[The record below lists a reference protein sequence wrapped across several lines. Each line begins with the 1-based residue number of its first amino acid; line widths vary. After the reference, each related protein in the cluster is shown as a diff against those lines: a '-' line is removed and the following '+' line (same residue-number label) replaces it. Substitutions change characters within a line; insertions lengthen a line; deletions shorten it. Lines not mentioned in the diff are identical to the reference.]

1 MQLKNSKNK
10 VDKMETKELIGFRT
24 IKRGDETVRIPVYK
38 KKGTKD
44 FIQKSIK
51 KPGRVREIIQKWYGS
66 DGFDSKGRIKPEY
79 LIKAKQKAKEEHNR
93 SLEDAIDLSMRLKKM
108 DESHPYGESRAE
120 AEAEVQKL
128 REEGDKARLIKT
140 NEKNDLYAPYE
151 GTLPVD
157 KSVNEALVKSD
168 AKPVKITYKDAIEKM
183 KPVSG
188 DLRIEGDTR
197 KGKIYAAV
205 ITGTDPKYGLKRE
218 FLNGDRTY
226 TDKGRYVTIDYHT
239 NLKPGTI
246 IETGEG
252 GSWKNN
258 YGYYY
263 IVTTKGIEPFKSN
276 YNGNNKLFIKDL
288 IKAREKAMEGKK
300 ITN

>member
-1 MQLKNSKNK
+1 
-10 VDKMETKELIGFRT
+10 METKELIGFRT

-51 KPGRVREIIQKWYGS
+51 HPGRVREIIQKWYGS

-93 SLEDAIDLSMRLKKM
+93 SLEDAIDLAMRLKKM

-168 AKPVKITYKDAIEKM
+168 AKPVKMTYKDAIEKM

>member
-1 MQLKNSKNK
+1 
-10 VDKMETKELIGFRT
+10 METKELIGFRT

-51 KPGRVREIIQKWYGS
+51 HPGRVREIIQKWYGS

-93 SLEDAIDLSMRLKKM
+93 SLEDAIDRAIRLKKM

-168 AKPVKITYKDAIEKM
+168 AKPVKMTYKDAIEKM

-288 IKAREKAMEGKK
+288 IKAREKALEGKK
-300 ITN
+300 ITS

>member
-1 MQLKNSKNK
+1 M
-10 VDKMETKELIGFRT
+10 KELIGFRT

-51 KPGRVREIIQKWYGS
+51 HPGRVREIIQKWYGS

-93 SLEDAIDLSMRLKKM
+93 SLEDAIDLAMRLKKM

-168 AKPVKITYKDAIEKM
+168 AKPVKMTYKDAIEKM

>member
-1 MQLKNSKNK
+1 MVK
-10 VDKMETKELIGFRT
+10 IRT
-24 IKRGDETVRIPVYK
+24 
-38 KKGTKD
+38 KKGKNGRTYRYPIKNGGSSD
-44 FIQKSIK
+44 YIQKAVK
-51 KPGRVREIIQKWYGS
+51 HPGRVREIIQRWYGK

-93 SLEDAIDLSMRLKKM
+93 SLEDAIDLAMRLKKM

-168 AKPVKITYKDAIEKM
+168 AKPVKMTYKDAIEKM

>member
-1 MQLKNSKNK
+1 M
-10 VDKMETKELIGFRT
+10 VEIRT
-24 IKRGDETVRIPVYK
+24 
-38 KKGTKD
+38 KKGKNGKKYRYPVKQSSGSSRW
-44 FIQKSIK
+44 IQRSIK
-51 KPGRVREIIQKWYGS
+51 HPGRVRETMDRWYGKEA
-66 DGFDSKGRIKPEY
+66 FDERGRIKPEY

-93 SLEDAIDLSMRLKKM
+93 SLEDAIDLAMRLKKM

-151 GTLPVD
+151 GVLPVD
-157 KSVNEALVKSD
+157 RTVNDALVQSD
-168 AKPVKITYKDAIEKM
+168 AKPVKMTYKDAIEKM

-288 IKAREKAMEGKK
+288 IKAREKALEGKK
-300 ITN
+300 ITS

>member
-1 MQLKNSKNK
+1 M
-10 VDKMETKELIGFRT
+10 KELIGFRT
-24 IKRGDETVRIPVYK
+24 ITRGDETVRIPIYK
-38 KKGTKD
+38 KTGSKD
-44 FIQKSIK
+44 YIQKSIK
-51 KPGRVREIIQKWYGS
+51 HPGRVREIIQRWYGK
-66 DGFDSKGRIKPEY
+66 DGFDDKGRIKPEY

-93 SLEDAIDLSMRLKKM
+93 SLEDAIDLTMRLKKM

-128 REEGDKARLIKT
+128 REEGEKARLIKT

-168 AKPVKITYKDAIEKM
+168 AKPVKMTYKDAIEKM

>member
-1 MQLKNSKNK
+1 
-10 VDKMETKELIGFRT
+10 METKELIGFRT

-93 SLEDAIDLSMRLKKM
+93 SLEDAIDLAMRLKKM

-168 AKPVKITYKDAIEKM
+168 AKPVKMTYKDAIEKM

>member
-1 MQLKNSKNK
+1 M
-10 VDKMETKELIGFRT
+10 KELIGFRT

-38 KKGTKD
+38 KTGSKD
-44 FIQKSIK
+44 YIQKAVK
-51 KPGRVREIIQKWYGS
+51 HPGRVREIIQRWYGK

-93 SLEDAIDLSMRLKKM
+93 SLEDAIDLSIRLKKI
-108 DESHPYGESRAE
+108 DKAKPYGEPKDE
-120 AEAEVQKL
+120 AKEEVEKL
-128 REEGDKARLIKT
+128 REEGLHARLEET
-140 NEKNDLYAPYE
+140 NRNKELYAPYE
-151 GTLPVD
+151 GVLPVD
-157 KSVNEALVKSD
+157 KPVNEALAKSD
-168 AKPVKITYKDAIEKM
+168 AKPVKMTYKDAMEKL
-183 KPVSG
+183 KPVAG

-205 ITGTDPKYGLKRE
+205 ITGTDPKFGLKRE
-218 FLNGDRTY
+218 FLNGERTY

-258 YGYYY
+258 YGTYY
-263 IVTTKGIEPFKSN
+263 IVTTQGIKPFKSN
-276 YNGNNKLFIKDL
+276 YNGKNKLFIKDL
-288 IKAREKAMEGKK
+288 MKAREKALEGKK
-300 ITN
+300 IND

>member
-1 MQLKNSKNK
+1 MVK
-10 VDKMETKELIGFRT
+10 IRT
-24 IKRGDETVRIPVYK
+24 
-38 KKGTKD
+38 KKGKNGRTYRYPIKNGGSSD
-44 FIQKSIK
+44 YIQKAVK
-51 KPGRVREIIQKWYGS
+51 HPGRVREIIQRWYGK

-93 SLEDAIDLSMRLKKM
+93 SLEDAIDLAMRLKKM

-151 GTLPVD
+151 GVLPVD
-157 KSVNEALVKSD
+157 RTVNDALVQSD
-168 AKPVKITYKDAIEKM
+168 AKPVKMTYKDAIEKM

-288 IKAREKAMEGKK
+288 IKAREKALEGKK
-300 ITN
+300 ITS